1 MNRHEEALKIL
12 KKGTV
17 IPAIPLVLD
26 ENRNF
31 DKDGQRLLINYYA
44 DCGVGGIAAAVH
56 TTQFEIREP
65 KYNLLELEW
74 YTLSRVDKHPK
85 I

>member
-26 ENRNF
+26 ENRKF
-31 DKDGQRLLINYYA
+31 DKDGQS
-44 DCGVGGIAAAVH
+44 GTHAVASC
-56 TTQFEIREP
+56 R
-65 KYNLLELEW
+65 
-74 YTLSRVDKHPK
+74 
-85 I
+85 